1 MKHSSSGSK
10 KQGMCAPDLRRTLAG
25 TSSQAMGLVKFSLDG
40 LFAAAISF
48 LPVSFHES
56 REFSRKIG
64 RHFC

>member
-25 TSSQAMGLVKFSLDG
+25 TSSQAKALVKFSLDG
-40 LFAAAISF
+40 LFTVADIYF

-56 REFSRKIG
+56 RDSRGK
-64 RHFC
+64 